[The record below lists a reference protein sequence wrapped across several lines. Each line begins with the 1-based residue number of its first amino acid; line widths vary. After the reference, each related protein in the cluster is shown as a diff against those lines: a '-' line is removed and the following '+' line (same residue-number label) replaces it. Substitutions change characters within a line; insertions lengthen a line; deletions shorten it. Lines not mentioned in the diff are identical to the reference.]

1 VIRRGVLST
10 AAIAAEV
17 VAAARDTE
25 RVAVARPA
33 ATGRP
38 VEP

>member
-1 VIRRGVLST
+1 VIRWGVLST

-17 VAAARDTE
+17 LPAARNTE
-25 RVAVARPA
+25 REAVARSA